1 MVEVRSRPQGL
12 LKLRNDFRSTGSRSR
27 NWARSVESVEGCWS
41 LVSDHPGGGPVDL
54 VGARAG
60 AVVVDACAGNCERPG
75 MLSGPPPPEPD
86 HVAERLQPAMAGD
99 ARADD
104 VARGRDVAH
113 AFPRHLDP
121 QRAAVAY
128 LHRRTEPVTR
138 LRDAGHAPRLLRHR
152 DLGRDGLRDIV
163 GGVDVERLAPCR
175 RCEWGK

>member
-1 MVEVRSRPQGL
+1 MSALPSAL
-12 LKLRNDFRSTGSRSR
+12 
-27 NWARSVESVEGCWS
+27 WS
-41 LVSDHPGGGPVDL
+41 LRRVAQESFWPHRERQLRPRIQTASRRSSTTTTTSATATSTEIPTPTWSSGCRTQRRRAL
-54 VGARAG
+54 RARA
-60 AVVVDACAGNCERPG
+60 
-75 MLSGPPPPEPD
+75 
-86 HVAERLQPAMAGD
+86 
-99 ARADD
+99 
-104 VARGRDVAH
+104 RDVAH